1 MAGFTDSAFR
11 QIVKEIEPNAIC
23 FSELTSI
30 NGLMHASEKTF
41 KMLKFSKKE
50 RPIILQLFGNSPE
63 FFAKAGKI
71 LEKSG
76 ADGIDINMGCP
87 APKVTKSEYGSA
99 LFNNPILAGK
109 IVKALKKSVKIP
121 VSVKIRIGYAKY
133 YEEDFLKFIK
143 VLEKSGADLLTIHGR
158 TTKQGYGGEANF
170 EPIYL
175 AKKHLKIP
183 VIGNGDITS
192 AEKAATLIKSPDGKI
207 TLDGLMIGRATMG
220 NPWIVKEIY
229 KKLHGKKGL
238 SKPKT
243 LKSNPA
249 KTTPSKKSTTPVNPP
264 KSFKQKLPT
273 IKKHLKLS
281 LKLHGNKVGLF
292 EMKKHLGSYIAG
304 FPNASKYRTTLLTA
318 KTPKETIEI
327 LESIP
332 FE

>member
-11 QIVKEIEPNAIC
+11 QIVKEIEPSTIC

-30 NGLMHASEKTF
+30 NGLLHDSEKTL

-71 LEKSG
+71 LEKAG

-87 APKVTKSEYGSA
+87 VHKVTKQSQGSA
-99 LFNNPILAGK
+99 LFKNPILAGK

-121 VSVKIRIGYAKY
+121 VSVKLRIGYSTYDEKA
-133 YEEDFLKFIK
+133 FLKFIK
-143 VLEKSGADLLTIHGR
+143 ILEKSGADLLTIHGR
-158 TTKQGYGGEANF
+158 TTKQGYSGKANF

-183 VIGNGDITS
+183 VIGNGDIDS
-192 AEKAATLIKSPDGKI
+192 AEKALASLKSPDGKT
-207 TLDGLMIGRATMG
+207 TLDGLMIGRATVG
-220 NPWIVKEIY
+220 NPWILREIY
-229 KKLHGKKGL
+229 QKLHNKKNRT

-243 LKSNPA
+243 
-249 KTTPSKKSTTPVNPP
+249 
-264 KSFKQKLPT
+264 FKQKLPT

-281 LKLHGNKVGLF
+281 LKLHGKRTGLL
-292 EMKKHLGSYIAG
+292 EMKKHLGSYVSN
-304 FPNASKYRTTLLTA
+304 FPNASKHRIALLTA
-318 KTPKETIEI
+318 KTSEETLKI
-327 LESIP
+327 LSLI
-332 FE
+332 